1 MNPNQNNGQKQLD
14 LNSNHCN
21 KTKHGIWLTYLM
33 ERMQLVVNGFSNTN
47 VIKQDQSHK
56 DIFKNSGFN
65 YDEVF
70 APVTKY
76 NWIRT
81 ALAIAKELDME
92 IHQMD
97 VETAFLNGAFKEE
110 VYMQQ
115 PDGFVNKD
123 HPEMICQLRKNLYGQ
138 KQAVQC

>member
-1 MNPNQNNGQKQLD
+1 M
-14 LNSNHCN
+14 
-21 KTKHGIWLTYLM
+21 
-33 ERMQLVVNGFSNTN
+33 
-47 VIKQDQSHK
+47 
-56 DIFKNSGFN
+56 
-65 YDEVF
+65 
-70 APVTKY
+70 TKY

-81 ALAIAKELDME
+81 AFAIAKELDLE

-123 HPEMICQLRKNLYGQ
+123 HPEMIYQLRKNLYG
-138 KQAVQC
+138 